1 MHSPTRTIEPGRTG
15 PGGRAMR
22 MHGTRASRLMYA
34 VLEVCAAFVFFWV
47 VAHHVASFDFKPL
60 AAFCVPMLI
69 VFVGFS
75 SLLYNRGKSL
85 AKGRA
90 QVRSLYAAERAMQ
103 ATVWY
108 LFGILL
114 GTSLYGILVYF
125 GVTFDPHDPTP
136 AGLWLLLFIAPY
148 ALMQAGFLYFMRAAC
163 LITPQ
168 FFGRISAFELWRRV
182 QL

>member
-1 MHSPTRTIEPGRTG
+1 MHSPTRTIEPARKAAREHAVRTH
-15 PGGRAMR
+15 R
-22 MHGTRASRLMYA
+22 TRALRLAYA
-34 VLEVCAAFVFFWV
+34 VLEVCAAFVFFTV
-47 VAHHVASFDFKPL
+47 VAYHVASYDFKPL

-85 AKGRA
+85 AKGKA
-90 QVRSLYAAERAMQ
+90 QVRALYAAERAMQ
-103 ATVWY
+103 ATIWY
-108 LFGILL
+108 LFGIIL
-114 GTSLYGILVYF
+114 GSSLYGVLMYF
-125 GVTFDPHDPTP
+125 GVTFDPHDPGP
-136 AGLWLLLFIAPY
+136 AGLWLLLFLVPY